1 MSIFGDAV
9 KAAKMRKSDINETIR
24 RIQAKTREVD
34 PGSEEFRR
42 LRVDLEQE
50 LKNKKLVKEMRF
62 GGVRLDTAL
71 CIATVFVLAG
81 FGFALDMDS
90 PKALKIAQFVLNTPL
105 VRGMLKL
112 SA

>member
-1 MSIFGDAV
+1 MAFYDGIL
-9 KAAKMRKSDINETIR
+9 KSVNLNKNDINETIR
-24 RIQAKTREVD
+24 RIQEKTKEVD

-62 GGVRLDTAL
+62 GGIRLETAL
-71 CIATVFVLAG
+71 CIAAVFVLAG

-90 PKALKIAQFVLNTPL
+90 PKALKIAQFVLQTPL
-105 VRGMLKL
+105 VKGLLKL
-112 SA
+112 S

>member
-1 MSIFGDAV
+1 MQWFDKLV
-9 KAAKMRKSDINETIR
+9 KSAKANKSDINETIR
-24 RIQAKTREVD
+24 RIQMKTREVD

-90 PKALKIAQFVLNTPL
+90 PKALKIAQFVLQTPL
-105 VRGMLKL
+105 VRSMLKL

>member
-1 MSIFGDAV
+1 MAWFGNVFKSARMS
-9 KAAKMRKSDINETIR
+9 RSDIDETIR
-24 RIQAKTREVD
+24 RIQEKTRDVD

-62 GGVRLDTAL
+62 GGIRPETAL
-71 CIATVFVLAG
+71 SIAAVFVLAG

-90 PKALKIAQFVLNTPL
+90 PKALKIAQFILQTPL
-105 VRGMLKL
+105 VRSMLKL
-112 SA
+112 T

>member
-1 MSIFGDAV
+1 MGLVNDMA
-9 KAAKMRKSDINETIR
+9 KAAKLRRSDINETIR
-24 RIQAKTREVD
+24 RIQMKTREVD

-105 VRGMLKL
+105 VRNMLKL
-112 SA
+112 GA

>member
-1 MSIFGDAV
+1 MAWFDDVVNS
-9 KAAKMRKSDINETIR
+9 AKMRRSDINETIR
-24 RIQAKTREVD
+24 RIQAKSATVE

-62 GGVRLDTAL
+62 GGIRLDTAL

-81 FGFALDMDS
+81 FGFALDLDS
-90 PKALKIAQFVLNTPL
+90 PKAMKIAQFILNTPL